1 MTDFSRT
8 FSGTPSAVLPTANRF
23 FRPPL
28 PSAHVAR
35 PRLCRRLRDGLDG
48 RLLLI
53 AAPAGFGKSSLA
65 IEFCESLDPRWQSLW
80 LGLSSRESDPGR
92 FLERLLDGL
101 RQYHPTLGE
110 EALGL
115 LKMRQRH
122 QPFAFETWLD
132 DLLDE
137 LAPCLDPQRP
147 LLLVLDDYHLAQG
160 AVLDRCLQFLLNHLP
175 EGLVLLVTSRQRPDW
190 HLARLRL
197 SRQLLEL
204 SEQDLRLTAEESGA
218 LMAASGLELDEDALD
233 ALLERSEGWVAGL
246 RLWLLARG
254 DPEEQVS
261 PGVHGADELIRD
273 YLLEEVIERQPP
285 EVQAFLA
292 QTARFERFCAELC
305 DTVRE
310 AGDSAAILDHLQQH
324 QVFLVPLD
332 ENGQWFRY
340 HHLFSDLLL
349 ARPLPDF
356 GPSAGSLHLRA
367 CGWFSRHGLLD
378 QAVEQALRAGQ
389 PDVAAS
395 LVQNLSEE
403 QLLAEQNIATLLRW
417 KMDLPDSLL
426 ASTPRLILLYGW
438 ALALACQLD
447 AAEELAGQLA
457 RFLPAPDESAQRDL
471 LAQWQAL
478 SGVIARGRGDID
490 KAEAHCREALQD
502 LAGERYGTRLQC
514 LSTLSNL
521 AVTRGDFWQA
531 RNYNRDAL
539 EFAQRYGNPLFEAL
553 VHYDRA
559 RVLQARGEVARAEEE
574 VRQGLERLQHLP
586 AQRRYAVRGRLLLYR
601 GYLRSLALQP
611 DEARKW
617 IKQGIEETRSC
628 RDVSLVI
635 GYCVL
640 ASLEGRLGNYAAAFA
655 RLGDVERLMHAWDIP
670 PIYYLAAITL
680 IKCELWLAQGQTE
693 LAGVWLQRLG
703 GTYGGQAATPP
714 ECSPLLPLHV
724 ELLQA
729 GLERREGRPEEA
741 ARRLDRLA
749 RSTRENGA
757 LLPARL
763 ALGQLAALHLEQGR
777 EREALA
783 TLQQAMEGAVGGAL
797 LPLHELLVQQ
807 PEWLRETVAA
817 LPCLSR
823 RPAHARAVAG
833 AARRARGRCGRGAQ
847 RARTGGAGADRSGVV
862 QPGDQRAAVH
872 LAAYGEEPRPPYQ
885 RQARR
890 RASHPGGGAGQAHGV
905 VALGAP
911 PHVPGVLAQGFQRRR
926 SRALPTTLT
935 LEKAIAAPATIG
947 LSRPKAASGMPITL

>member
-807 PEWLRETVAA
+807 PEWLREQ
-817 LPCLSR
+817 LQR
-823 RPAHARAVAG
+823 FPA
-833 AARRARGRCGRGAQ
+833 CPGAQ
-847 RARTGGAGADRSGVV
+847 RMRALLPEPPAEPAGSAGEVLSGRELAVLELIAQGLSNQEISERLFISLHTVKSHARHINDKLGVERRTQAV
-862 QPGDQRAAVH
+862 ARAK
-872 LAAYGEEPRPPYQ
+872 P
-885 RQARR
+885 
-890 RASHPGGGAGQAHGV
+890 HGV

>member
-1 MTDFSRT
+1 M
-8 FSGTPSAVLPTANRF
+8 
-23 FRPPL
+23 
-28 PSAHVAR
+28 AR

-137 LAPCLDPQRP
+137 LGPCLDPQRP

-640 ASLEGRLGNYAAAFA
+640 ASLEGRSGQLRGGVRPAWRRRAADACLGYPADLLPGGDHPDQVRTLAGPGPDRTGRRLATAPGRHLRRAGGHAAGMQSAAAAACGVAPGRPGAPRRTPGGSRPSPGPAGPLDAGERRVATGSPGPRPTGRAAPGAGPRA
-655 RLGDVERLMHAWDIP
+655 RGAGDPATGHGGRSRRS
-670 PIYYLAAITL
+670 LAAAPRI
-680 IKCELWLAQGQTE
+680 ARAA
-693 LAGVWLQRLG
+693 AGMV
-703 GTYGGQAATPP
+703 
-714 ECSPLLPLHV
+714 
-724 ELLQA
+724 
-729 GLERREGRPEEA
+729 
-741 ARRLDRLA
+741 AR
-749 RSTRENGA
+749 
-757 LLPARL
+757 
-763 ALGQLAALHLEQGR
+763 
-777 EREALA
+777 
-783 TLQQAMEGAVGGAL
+783 
-797 LPLHELLVQQ
+797 
-807 PEWLRETVAA
+807 TVAA
-817 LPCLSR
+817 LPAC
-823 RPAHARAVAG
+823 P
-833 AARRARGRCGRGAQ
+833 GAQ
-847 RARTGGAGADRSGVV
+847 RMRALLPEPPAEPAGGAGEVLSG
-862 QPGDQRAAVH
+862 RELAV
-872 LAAYGEEPRPPYQ
+872 LE
-885 RQARR
+885 
-890 RASHPGGGAGQAHGV
+890 
-905 VALGAP
+905 LI
-911 PHVPGVLAQGFQRRR
+911 AQGLSNQEISERLFISLHTVKSHARHINDKLGVERRTQAVA
-926 SRALPTTLT
+926 RA
-935 LEKAIAAPATIG
+935 KHMG
-947 LSRPKAASGMPITL
+947 LLR